1 MFRFSLLAF
10 AVAAIAWV
18 GDGLAQEP
26 TLKDLTRA
34 RLEVARKGL
43 TTGRT
48 YRDALVWLDR
58 ILNAELALAETRADR
73 IAVLEE
79 HLKRVRGVEAGVL
92 ERYKQGGY
100 SYGDVLDAQYNRLE
114 AEAALAEEKAK
125 PK

>member
-1 MFRFSLLAF
+1 MVRLSLLALT
-10 AVAAIAWV
+10 VAAIAWA

-48 YRDALVWLDR
+48 YRDALVWFER
-58 ILNAELALAETRADR
+58 ILKAELALADTQADR

-79 HLKRVRGVEAGVL
+79 HLKQIRGVEAGVL

-100 SYGDVLDAQYNRLE
+100 SFGDVLDAQYNRLE
-114 AEAALAEEKAK
+114 AEALLAEERGKAR
-125 PK
+125 

>member
-1 MFRFSLLAF
+1 MSRLSVLALC
-10 AVAAIAWV
+10 AAGIAWAAH
-18 GDGLAQEP
+18 GGPQEP

-58 ILNAELALAETRADR
+58 IVNAELALAEKQADR
-73 IAVLEE
+73 VAVLEE
-79 HLKRVRGVEAGVL
+79 HLKRVRGVEAGVM

-100 SYGDVLDAQYNRLE
+100 SYGDVLDMQYVRLE
-114 AEAALAEEKAK
+114 AEALLVEAK
-125 PK
+125 SK